1 MSCAISPNVLC
12 LPGAGRVLEL
22 EVVAEIALVDDE
34 LADGEVVERHPD
46 RAAPVGVAAE
56 HARDRLGGLVVD
68 PRALDAG
75 KGVRVVL
82 VPLRYR
88 AEPVRREEGRLVEE
102 LLEGAAELV
111 GVDHRQEHA
120 APVRGLPHTPD
131 HASACLLPAFT
142 QAREALAELRRRA
155 ATALAGRPTAG
166 STGIRPEIVCTFTW
180 VDSPDGYTSRS

>member
-1 MSCAISPNVLC
+1 MSCAISPNVRC
-12 LPGAGRVLEL
+12 LPGARRVLEL
-22 EVVAEIALVDDE
+22 EVVAEVALVDDE
-34 LADGEVVERHPD
+34 LADGQVVERHPD
-46 RAAPVGVAAE
+46 RAAPVRVAAE

-82 VPLRYR
+82 VPLRHR
-88 AEPVRREEGRLVEE
+88 AQPVRREEGRLVEE
-102 LLEGAAELV
+102 LLERAAKLV

-120 APVRGLPHTPD
+120 APVRGLPHPPD
-131 HASACLLPAFT
+131 HAPARLLPALA
-142 QAREALAELRRRA
+142 QAREALAELLGERDR
-155 ATALAGRPTAG
+155 LGRQAHAG